1 MAIDFS
7 QYIGEDERDLADW
20 LSDAPIEEIPER
32 EIPVDKS
39 FPTSVFVL
47 NIPKVAESKLPKLE
61 KVLTSVFGSAGT
73 YELYMP
79 INEEIGTTE
88 GFAILTYEEA
98 DAADQAVK
106 AYDGFKLDA
115 KHVFKVWKMD
125 EFDSIVDHDGEEP
138 TEDSVKLANSEV
150 SDLRDWMMD
159 DLAREQFVCRFDT
172 GDNEIYWH
180 NSISNMA
187 ELEYDGERERKGGKV
202 WCDSKVQWSP
212 RGSYLATFHRPGIAL
227 WGAEKF
233 QKRGRFM
240 HQDVKFIDFSPNEE
254 YLLTWNGKH
263 AAEKDTESVRI
274 WRMLTGE
281 QVKSFQTPSFT
292 PKGGEFPHF
301 LWSADG
307 RFLARCT
314 DQAIFVYDS
323 LDDFELITDPASEKK
338 SPIKF
343 ADGLQGF
350 DWSPKENII
359 SAWIPEKNNVPARLQ
374 LIRIPSRQEVAAKNL
389 FSVRDATMH
398 WHPEGKYLCVNAMRM
413 SRTKKT
419 GHTHL
424 EIFRVQEKN
433 CPIESVEIKE
443 TVKTFNWEPAGNRF
457 CILTTDEAGHN
468 LKAQFYALG
477 ANECKQVAK
486 HDLHAGISSVFWAP
500 QGQYF
505 VMAAIPG
512 GDLIFGHLNEMNKLD
527 ILHKDEHFLMTEV
540 MWDPS
545 SRYVITA
552 VTQQMT
558 AGMRY
563 QTEAGFQMWSFQGK
577 SLYKTP
583 KEKLYM
589 IAWRPHPP
597 SLLSEKKKADVK
609 ANLKTYTKKY
619 DSLDDANKEN
629 AKAQQQKERVAQLGK
644 FQEIL
649 DRVQA
654 YKDSKWEVTG
664 WKSAT
669 EELEARSPFEEIT
682 ETLEDVLDVKEEVI
696 TD

>member
-7 QYIGEDERDLADW
+7 QYIPEGEEELLDW
-20 LSDAPIEEIPER
+20 LSDGGIEEIPER
-32 EIPVDKS
+32 DLAVDTS
-39 FPTSVFVL
+39 FPCSVFVL
-47 NIPKVAESKLPKLE
+47 NIPRVDDKKFPKLE
-61 KVLTSVFGSAGT
+61 KVLNTLFGQSGAFT
-73 YELYMP
+73 MYMP
-79 INEEIGTTE
+79 INPEIGTTE
-88 GFAILTYEEA
+88 GFAIMTYEDVEA
-98 DAADQAVK
+98 AENAIK
-106 AYDGFKLDA
+106 ACDGMKLDA
-115 KHVFKVWKMD
+115 KHVFKVWKLD
-125 EFDSIVDHDGEEP
+125 EFDGIVNHDGEEP
-138 TEDSVKLANSEV
+138 TPDSIKISTSEV

-159 DLAREQFVCRFDT
+159 SLAREQFVCRFDQ

-187 ELEYDGERERKGGKV
+187 ELEYDGEREKKGGKV

-212 RGSYLATFHRPGIAL
+212 RGSYLATFHRPGVAL

-233 QKRGRFM
+233 QKRARFM
-240 HQDVKFIDFSPNEE
+240 HQDVKFIEFSPSEE

-263 AAEKDTESVRI
+263 AAEKDAESVRV
-274 WRMLTGE
+274 WRILTGE
-281 QVKSFQTPSFT
+281 NVKSFHTPSFT

-301 LWSADG
+301 LWSPDG

-323 LDDFELITDPASEKK
+323 QDDFELITDPATEKK
-338 SPIKF
+338 GPIKF
-343 ADGLQGF
+343 PDGLQGF
-350 DWSPKENII
+350 DWSPTESII

-424 EIFRVQEKN
+424 EIFRVKEKN

-443 TVKTFNWEPAGNRF
+443 TVKSFNWESGGNRF
-457 CILTTDEAGHN
+457 SILTTDEAGHN
-468 LKAQFYALG
+468 LKVQFYALG

-486 HDLHAGISSVFWAP
+486 HDLHAGISHVFWAP
-500 QGQYF
+500 HGQYF

-512 GDLIFGHLNEMNKLD
+512 GDLMFGHLNENNKLD
-527 ILHKDEHFLMTEV
+527 IMHKDEHFLMTDV

-545 SRYVITA
+545 GRYVISA

-558 AGMRY
+558 AGIRY

-583 KEKLYM
+583 KEKLYQL
-589 IAWRPHPP
+589 AWRPHPP
-597 SLLSEKKKADVK
+597 SLLTEAKKADIK

-619 DSLDDANKEN
+619 DSLDDQNKE
-629 AKAQQQKERVAQLGK
+629 ASKAAMQKERVAQLAK
-644 FQEIL
+644 FQGVL
-649 DRVQA
+649 DRLQA
-654 YKDSKWEVTG
+654 YKESKWEVTG
-664 WKSAT
+664 WKAAMA
-669 EELEARSPFEEIT
+669 ELEARSPFEEVT
-682 ETLEDVLDVKEEVI
+682 EVLEDVLDVKEEVI

>member
-7 QYIGEDERDLADW
+7 QYIPQEEGELADW
-20 LSDAPIEEIPER
+20 LSDGGIDEIPER
-32 EIPVDKS
+32 DIPVDKS
-39 FPTSVFVL
+39 FSNSVFVS
-47 NIPKVAESKLPKLE
+47 NIPIVDEKKLPKLE
-61 KVLTSVFGSAGT
+61 KVINNLFGVPGPFQ
-73 YELYMP
+73 LYMP
-79 INEEIGTTE
+79 INPEIGTTE

-98 DAADQAVK
+98 EAVDK
-106 AYDGFKLDA
+106 AITSLNGMKLDA
-115 KHVFKVWKMD
+115 KHTFKVWRID
-125 EFDSIVDHDGEEP
+125 DFDSIVTHDGEQP
-138 TEDSVKLANSEV
+138 TEESIKITNSEV

-159 DLAREQFVCRFDT
+159 DLAREQFVCRFDQ

-180 NSISNMA
+180 NSITNTA

-227 WGAEKF
+227 WGADKF
-233 QKRGRFM
+233 QKRGRFL
-240 HQDVKFIDFSPNEE
+240 HQDVKFIDFSPSEE

-263 AAEKDTESVRI
+263 AAEKDAESIKVWRI
-274 WRMLTGE
+274 ATGE

-301 LWSADG
+301 LWSPDG
-307 RFLARCT
+307 RVLARCT

-323 LDDFELITDPASEKK
+323 QDDFELTADPATEKRG
-338 SPIKF
+338 PIKF

-350 DWSPKENII
+350 DWSPRENII

-374 LIRIPSRQEVAAKNL
+374 LIRIPSRQEVASKNL

-398 WHPEGKYLCVNAMRM
+398 WHPDGKFLCVNAMRM

-424 EIFRVQEKN
+424 EIFRVKEKN

-443 TVKTFNWEPAGNRF
+443 TVKTFNWEAGGNRF

-477 ANECKQVAK
+477 VNDCKQVAK

-500 QGQYF
+500 TGQYF

-512 GDLIFGHLNEMNKLD
+512 GDLIFGHLNDQNKLD
-527 ILHKDEHFLMTEV
+527 ILAKEEHFLMTDV

-545 SRYVITA
+545 SRYIITA

-583 KEKLYM
+583 KEKLYQ

-597 SLLSEKKKADVK
+597 SLLSDQKKTDIK

-619 DSLDDANKEN
+619 DSLDDANKE
-629 AKAQQQKERVAQLGK
+629 ASKAQQQKERVAQLGK

-649 DRVQA
+649 DRIQA
-654 YKDSKWEVTG
+654 YKDSKFEVTG
-664 WKSAT
+664 WKSAMQ
-669 EELEARSPFEEIT
+669 ELEARSPWEEIT
-682 ETLEDVLDVKEEVI
+682 EVVEDVLDVKEEVI